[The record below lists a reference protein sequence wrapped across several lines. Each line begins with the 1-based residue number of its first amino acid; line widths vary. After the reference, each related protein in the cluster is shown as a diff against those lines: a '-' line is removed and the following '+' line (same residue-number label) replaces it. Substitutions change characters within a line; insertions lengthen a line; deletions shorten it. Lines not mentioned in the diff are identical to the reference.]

1 MRTVF
6 ADRTATDEEL
16 LNKASLPSLANR
28 RLQEIL
34 ILMYKVNHSL
44 APEHISNIFYKQDK
58 HNLRSDLPIPRYGTV
73 KYGKHSIRYVGP
85 YFGGKI
91 SQDVTYAVRLAL
103 ERLWELYTILM
114 SQSLLDGVC
123 NCCACTW
130 SYYRTSPLLS
140 YVYIYFQIA
149 HSFSLFSLFFFLL
162 RFCLVSPIT
171 VVFLAKDLDDL
182 NKVYQ
187 SSFLCQRKTQSSSDE
202 AEWSLKEALAFPFLR
217 SQLSLP
223 EAQTFP

>member
-16 LNKASLPSLANR
+16 LNKARLPSLANG

-44 APEHISNIFYKQDK
+44 APEHISNIFYKQDT

-103 ERLWELYTILM
+103 GRLSELYTILM

-123 NCCACTW
+123 NYCACTS

-140 YVYIYFQIA
+140 YVYIYF
-149 HSFSLFSLFFFLL
+149 
-162 RFCLVSPIT
+162 
-171 VVFLAKDLDDL
+171 
-182 NKVYQ
+182 
-187 SSFLCQRKTQSSSDE
+187 
-202 AEWSLKEALAFPFLR
+202 
-217 SQLSLP
+217 
-223 EAQTFP
+223 